1 MWDDLVISCARN
13 HMLDS
18 LKCLSINHKLTVT
31 DSVSKPLKVGMQCAD
46 FCTNSSSIWAF
57 LVTSVL
63 SLQVQSRG
71 SQAVVKP
78 VLYLFPPVFYKL
90 NVGML
95 YTSNLFVT

>member
-1 MWDDLVISCARN
+1 MTWSSPVLEIICWTVLN
-13 HMLDS
+13 VY
-18 LKCLSINHKLTVT
+18 LSNHKLTVT

-57 LVTSVL
+57 LFTSVL